1 MAWMKTAIH
10 LWIKYR
16 SIVQT
21 LKFLITPMEL
31 IIEMIKENDYMN
43 NFTLK
48 FIPLPLLWHLDFHII
63 TFP

>member
-21 LKFLITPMEL
+21 LKFLVTPMEL

-48 FIPLPLLWHLDFHII
+48 FIPLPLL
-63 TFP
+63 